1 MENVPAHVSAAALY
15 TGILI
20 LMGIVLQFRVIGYR
34 RTKKIG
40 IGDGQDK
47 ELTRAI
53 RVHGNFAENVPFVL
67 AGLIMLALIGAPAVV
82 IHGVGVL
89 AVIGRLAHAQGLSGS
104 AGTSMGRVAGML
116 MTFAALIVT
125 ALALIV
131 RAIW

>member
-1 MENVPAHVSAAALY
+1 MENVPAHISAAALY

-20 LMGIVLQFRVIGYR
+20 LMGIALQFRVIKHR
-34 RTKKIG
+34 QTKKIG

-47 ELTRAI
+47 DLARAI

-89 AVIGRLAHAQGLSGS
+89 AVVGRLAHAAGLSKS
-104 AGTSMGRVAGML
+104 AGSSVGRVGGML
-116 MTFAALIVT
+116 MTFTALIIT

>member
-20 LMGIVLQFRVIGYR
+20 LMGIVLQWRVIGFR

-47 ELTRAI
+47 ELARAI

-67 AGLIMLALIGAPAVV
+67 AGLVMLALIGAPTVV
-82 IHGVGVL
+82 IHGVGLL
-89 AVIGRLAHAQGLSGS
+89 AVVGRTAHAFGLTQS
-104 AGTSMGRVAGML
+104 AGSSVGRVGGMI
-116 MTFAALIVT
+116 MTFTALIIT

>member
-15 TGILI
+15 TGVLI
-20 LMGIVLQFRVIGYR
+20 LMGIVLQWRVIGYR

-40 IGDGQDK
+40 LGDGQDK
-47 ELTRAI
+47 ELARAI

-67 AGLIMLALIGAPAVV
+67 AGLIMLALIGAPAIV
-82 IHGVGVL
+82 IHGVGLL
-89 AVIGRLAHAQGLSGS
+89 ALVGRMAHAFGLTQTAGS
-104 AGTSMGRVAGML
+104 SVGRVAGMI
-116 MTFAALIVT
+116 MTFTALIIT

>member
-20 LMGIVLQFRVIGYR
+20 LMGIVLQFRVIKHR
-34 RTKKIG
+34 QSKKIG
-40 IGDGQDK
+40 IGDGQDRD
-47 ELTRAI
+47 LARAI

-67 AGLIMLALIGAPAVV
+67 AGLIMLALIGAPSVV
-82 IHGVGVL
+82 IHGVGLL
-89 AVIGRLAHAQGLSGS
+89 AVIGRLAHAVGLTQS
-104 AGTSMGRVAGML
+104 AGSSFGRVGGMI
-116 MTFAALIVT
+116 MTFTALIIT